1 MTDIICHHQNEIES
15 IRLFDVSTQRSTETT
30 QAVSLLPARE
40 FATDKNNL
48 DDFLICSFY
57 NKKSIS

>member
-1 MTDIICHHQNEIES
+1 
-15 IRLFDVSTQRSTETT
+15 
-30 QAVSLLPARE
+30 LPARE

-57 NKKSIS
+57 NKKSISW